1 MRCHQLV
8 VILLLA
14 TAPRGTIAQE
24 AEDQPVCTSQGGTT
38 QLELQT
44 AAFRLLSGASMRTW
58 RRQAYPSYLP
68 PYDWE
73 HFAPYVKVRGE
84 RSITN
89 TCASLCLSLARSI
102 SNAPLSP
109 LRPSSHEGDREF
121 VGAARGIRC
130 EEEPTVPR
138 KHPQAEHGGEGSWN

>member
-1 MRCHQLV
+1 MGPCALIMHALL

-14 TAPRGTIAQE
+14 AAPRDTIAQE

-84 RSITN
+84 RSIN
-89 TCASLCLSLARSI
+89 SLVRLCASLSPGQSLTPPP
-102 SNAPLSP
+102 PLSH
-109 LRPSSHEGDREF
+109 L
-121 VGAARGIRC
+121 
-130 EEEPTVPR
+130 T
-138 KHPQAEHGGEGSWN
+138 